1 MRDSQNCQTRRSV
14 SLKLMELL
22 AGLIIASVFRA
33 ARPVGFFDVDAVFSP
48 LPHYRNSCKIPFNS
62 MKRLGL
68 ILAFMTTLATQALAS
83 EAVELRT
90 QLIAEVRETLDTQQ
104 GRPVH
109 RMVPASRLSQG
120 QVVYYTVR
128 ITNPTPV
135 FANNV
140 VVSQRV
146 PANTTYMKDSAVGPG
161 AEVEFSLDGG
171 VTFARPEELK
181 LDDGTRAPP
190 ERYTHIRWRLRNPLA
205 PGAVAL
211 ARFRAVFR

>member
-1 MRDSQNCQTRRSV
+1 
-14 SLKLMELL
+14 
-22 AGLIIASVFRA
+22 
-33 ARPVGFFDVDAVFSP
+33 
-48 LPHYRNSCKIPFNS
+48 
-62 MKRLGL
+62 MKRLVL
-68 ILAFMTTLATQALAS
+68 ILAIMTTFATRGWAS

-90 QLIAEVRETLDTQQ
+90 QLIAEVRETLNGQD
-104 GRPVH
+104 RPVY
-109 RMVPASRLSQG
+109 RMVPATRLSQG

-140 VVSQRV
+140 VVSQMV
-146 PANTTYMKDSAVGPG
+146 PANTKYMEDSAVGPG
-161 AEVEFSLDGG
+161 AEIDFSIDGG
-171 VTFARPEELK
+171 VTFAPPENLK

>member
-1 MRDSQNCQTRRSV
+1 
-14 SLKLMELL
+14 
-22 AGLIIASVFRA
+22 
-33 ARPVGFFDVDAVFSP
+33 
-48 LPHYRNSCKIPFNS
+48 
-62 MKRLGL
+62 MKRFGL
-68 ILAFMTTLATQALAS
+68 ILAFMTTLATGVLAS

-90 QLIAEVRETLDTQQ
+90 QLIAEVRETVNARD
-104 GRPVH
+104 RPLY
-109 RMVPASRLSQG
+109 RMVPATRLSQG

-146 PANTTYMKDSAVGPG
+146 PDNTVYLRGSATGPG
-161 AEVEFSLDGG
+161 AEIEFSVDGG
-171 VTFARPEELK
+171 VTFGRPEGLQ

-211 ARFRAVFR
+211 ARFRATFR

>member
-1 MRDSQNCQTRRSV
+1 
-14 SLKLMELL
+14 
-22 AGLIIASVFRA
+22 
-33 ARPVGFFDVDAVFSP
+33 
-48 LPHYRNSCKIPFNS
+48 

-68 ILAFMTTLATQALAS
+68 ILTIMTTLATAAVAS

-90 QLIAEVRETLDTQQ
+90 QLIAEVRETLNAQE
-104 GRPVH
+104 RPVH
-109 RMVPASRLSQG
+109 RMVPARQLSQG

-146 PANTTYMKDSAVGPG
+146 PANTLYMENSAAGPG
-161 AEVEFSLDGG
+161 AEIEFSVDGG
-171 VTFARPEELK
+171 VTFSRAEDLK

-190 ERYTHIRWRLRNPLA
+190 ERYTHIRWRMRNPLA
-205 PGAVAL
+205 PGSVAL
-211 ARFRAVFR
+211 ARFRATFR

>member
-1 MRDSQNCQTRRSV
+1 
-14 SLKLMELL
+14 MELL

-33 ARPVGFFDVDAVFSP
+33 ARPVGFFDVGVAFYPRSF
-48 LPHYRNSCKIPFNS
+48 YRGSCKIPFKS

-68 ILAFMTTLATQALAS
+68 ILAIMTTFATRAVAT

-90 QLIAEVRETLDTQQ
+90 QLIAEVRETLNTQD
-104 GRPVH
+104 RPLY

-146 PANTTYMKDSAVGPG
+146 PDNTLYMEDSATGPG
-161 AEVEFSLDGG
+161 AEIEFSVDGG
-171 VTFARPEELK
+171 VAFARAEDLK

-205 PGAVAL
+205 PGSVAL
-211 ARFRAVFR
+211 ARFRATFR

>member
-1 MRDSQNCQTRRSV
+1 
-14 SLKLMELL
+14 MELL

-33 ARPVGFFDVDAVFSP
+33 ARPVGFFHTRVAFNPDP
-48 LPHYRNSCKIPFNS
+48 LYRSGCKIRFKS
-62 MKRLGL
+62 MKRFGL
-68 ILAFMTTLATQALAS
+68 ILVIMTTLATGVLAS

-90 QLIAEVRETLDTQQ
+90 QLIAEVRETLNVE
-104 GRPVH
+104 GRPLY
-109 RMVPASRLSQG
+109 RMVPATRLSQG

-146 PANTTYMKDSAVGPG
+146 PANTLYMEGSATGPG
-161 AEVEFSLDGG
+161 AEIEFSVDGG
-171 VTFARPEELK
+171 VTFARPEDLK

-190 ERYTHIRWRLRNPLA
+190 ERYTHIQWRLRNPLA

-211 ARFRAVFR
+211 ARFRATFR

>member
-1 MRDSQNCQTRRSV
+1 
-14 SLKLMELL
+14 MELL
-22 AGLIIASVFRA
+22 AGLIIASVFRL
-33 ARPVGFFDVDAVFSP
+33 ARPVDFFDVDVDFYP
-48 LPHYRNSCKIPFNS
+48 LPLYRRRCKIPYKS

-68 ILAFMTTLATQALAS
+68 ILAIMTTLATGALAS

-90 QLIAEVRETLDTQQ
+90 QLIAEVRETLNVQD
-104 GRPVH
+104 RPTY
-109 RMVPASRLSQG
+109 RLVPAKRLSQG

-140 VVSQRV
+140 VVSQMI
-146 PANTTYMKDSAVGPG
+146 PANTLYMDDSAVGPS
-161 AEVEFSLDGG
+161 ADIEFSVDGG
-171 VTFARPEELK
+171 VTFAPPEALK

>member
-1 MRDSQNCQTRRSV
+1 
-14 SLKLMELL
+14 
-22 AGLIIASVFRA
+22 
-33 ARPVGFFDVDAVFSP
+33 
-48 LPHYRNSCKIPFNS
+48 

-68 ILAFMTTLATQALAS
+68 ILAIMTTLATRAWAA

-90 QLIAEVRETLDTQQ
+90 QLIAEVRESLNSQERQTY
-104 GRPVH
+104 
-109 RMVPASRLSQG
+109 RMAPAKRLSQG

-140 VVSQRV
+140 VVSQLV
-146 PANTTYMKDSAVGPG
+146 PANTIYMEESAVGPG
-161 AEVEFSLDGG
+161 AEIDFSIDGG
-171 VTFARPEELK
+171 VTFGPPENLK